1 MHALLFE
8 MEPRPGHEGHY
19 FKHAETLRPLLA
31 QHAGLLFIERFKSI
45 SRPNVIL
52 SHSHWRDEASL
63 AKWRSDPDHHRSQAA
78 GRNKHF
84 KDYRLRISHVLKFV
98 RQNCEPESWTV
109 DGAYADVNATP
120 PRFLTI
126 VALKSDPADLKG
138 ESFRSVTVDDSF
150 LCVADA
156 KSQQH
161 GEEIIAGAMARPQA
175 TSAILA
181 LVSRDYGMFER
192 AEASQYFPTV
202 EAERTG

>member
-19 FKHAETLRPLLA
+19 FKHAEALRPLLA

-84 KDYRLRISHVLKFV
+84 EDYRLRISHVLKIV
-98 RQNCEPESWTV
+98 RQSCAPESWTM
-109 DGAYADVNATP
+109 DGAYTDVNAIP

-126 VALKSDPADLKG
+126 VALKSEPADLSG
-138 ESFRSVTVDDSF
+138 ESFQSVTVDDSF

-156 KSQQH
+156 KSHQH
-161 GEEIIAGAMARPQA
+161 GEEIIADAMALPHV
-175 TSAILA
+175 TSAMLT
-181 LVSRDYGMFER
+181 LVSRDYGMSER
-192 AEASQYFPTV
+192 AEAPQYFPN
-202 EAERTG
+202 AETEQAG